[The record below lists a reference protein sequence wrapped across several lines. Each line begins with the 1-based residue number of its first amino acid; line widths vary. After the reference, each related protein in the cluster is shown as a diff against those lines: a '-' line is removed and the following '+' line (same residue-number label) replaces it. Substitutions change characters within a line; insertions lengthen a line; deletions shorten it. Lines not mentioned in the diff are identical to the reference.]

1 MDTRVARTMKG
12 AGATHLGNKKE
23 ESINQE
29 EAQGGTEHLKYNMM
43 QSETKQ
49 GRIQGKTKNGKH

>member
-1 MDTRVARTMKG
+1 MARTMKG